1 MLNNALPT
9 ALTLDKTS
17 GILEITW
24 SDGTTCRYPLSELRE
39 ACPCVEC
46 RGGHQFMG
54 REYDPDSILT
64 LKPKRSHTI
73 TTIQRVGNYALQPT
87 WDDGHHTGIYTWD
100 YLRRLC
106 PPNPETEESRD

>member
-1 MLNNALPT
+1 MVGPKGITLN
-9 ALTLDKTS
+9 KKE
-17 GILEITW
+17 GFLEIVW
-24 SDGTTCRYPLSELRE
+24 SNDVACRYPLSELRE

-54 REYDPDSILT
+54 REHDPENLLALT
-64 LKPKRSHTI
+64 PKRSYAI
-73 TTIQRVGNYALQPT
+73 TSLDLVGNYALQPL

-106 PPNPETEESRD
+106 PAGEGQ